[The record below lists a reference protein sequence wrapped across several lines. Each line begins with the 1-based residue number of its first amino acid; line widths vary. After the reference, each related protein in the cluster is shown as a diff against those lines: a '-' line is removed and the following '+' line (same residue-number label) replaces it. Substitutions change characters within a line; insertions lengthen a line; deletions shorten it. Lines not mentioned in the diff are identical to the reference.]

1 MKDINKSFVKKTVT
15 LSLIL
20 QIVTG
25 IVSLHGF
32 FVKIPKKDNIL
43 KDILGMETIVQF
55 VEFAFYI
62 WMSLALLNVEK
73 MASRRYIDWVITT
86 PVMLISTIIFM
97 KYNYNKEQN
106 KERFTLKDFFQDD
119 RDNVIKLVI
128 YNLGMLVFGYL
139 GENNIIPKYLGIT
152 IGFIFFFLAFKLIYT
167 EYAVNTSI
175 GKKLFYFMFIIWS
188 LYGVVAVMPPN
199 IKNTSYNILDII
211 AKNFYGLFIYYRIVK
226 ISCEESNSKLCNII
240 K

>member
-20 QIVTG
+20 QIVIG

-62 WMSLALLNVEK
+62 WMSLALLNVER

-97 KYNYNKEQN
+97 KYNFYKEQS
-106 KERFTLKDFFQDD
+106 KESFTLKEFFQDD
-119 RDNVIKLVI
+119 RDNVIKLVL

-139 GENNIIPKYLGIT
+139 GENNIIPKYLGVP
-152 IGFIFFFLAFKLIYT
+152 IGFVFFFLAFRLIYT
-167 EYAVNTSI
+167 EYAIDTSI

-188 LYGVVAVMPPN
+188 LYGVVSVMPPN

-226 ISCEESNSKLCNII
+226 ISCEKSNSKLCNII

>member
-20 QIVTG
+20 QIITG

-55 VEFAFYI
+55 IEFGFYI
-62 WMSLALLNVEK
+62 WMSLALLNVER

-97 KYNYNKEQN
+97 KYNFYKEKN
-106 KERFTLKDFFQDD
+106 KERFTLKEFFQDD
-119 RDNVIKLVI
+119 RDNVIKLVL

-139 GENNIIPKYLGIT
+139 GENNIIPKYLGII

-167 EYAVNTSI
+167 EYAIDTNI

-188 LYGVVAVMPPN
+188 LYGVVAIMPPN

-211 AKNFYGLFIYYRIVK
+211 AKNFYGLFIYYK
-226 ISCEESNSKLCNII
+226 ILQVSCNGNFLSLC
-240 K
+240 KEA